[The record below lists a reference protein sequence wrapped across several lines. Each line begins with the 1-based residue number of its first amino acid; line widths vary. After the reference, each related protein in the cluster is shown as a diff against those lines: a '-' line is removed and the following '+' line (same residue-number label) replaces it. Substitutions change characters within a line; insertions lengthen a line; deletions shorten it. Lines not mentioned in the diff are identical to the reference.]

1 MWLVSVVI
9 YTVHIFCNFI
19 GADNY
24 TIQDIAYDTVS
35 GALFWTGETAIYWY
49 TSTMKNRMGDVIH
62 NLSDNEF
69 PHGITVASC
78 RR

>member
-1 MWLVSVVI
+1 MWMDSVVI
-9 YTVHIFCNFI
+9 SAVLIFCHFI
-19 GADNY
+19 GAGNY
-24 TIQDIAYDTVS
+24 KIQDIAYDAVS

-49 TSTMKNRMGDVIH
+49 TSTMESRTGEVVHMLNDT
-62 NLSDNEF
+62 EF